1 MKRKN
6 LPYGWDLPVMKSKLV
21 CKILF
26 SVKREFPNK
35 KEEQTHND
43 TISFKRSCRLCGED
57 RMHKNYLGKLAS
69 QSDFCAYCLHC
80 YAMETF

>member
-43 TISFKRSCRLCGED
+43 TISFKRFTLLRNGNLLNE
-57 RMHKNYLGKLAS
+57 
-69 QSDFCAYCLHC
+69 FV
-80 YAMETF
+80 T